1 MNTFRLHILAAD
13 RVFFEGDCTSLIVP
27 TVHGQYG
34 VQARHSNMI
43 AALVPGQL
51 TFRCPDAPERLAAVS
66 AGMIKVEDNDVLVL
80 VDAAER
86 PEDIPP
92 QGRRGQGDSSAK
104 EEPSGVPHRAG
115 HLGPCP
121 EPPAGQGTPGT
132 VKNIPAFP
140 ENGKAGMFLPACR
153 AE

>member
-13 RVFFEGDCTSLIVP
+13 RVFFEGECTSLIVP
-27 TVHGQYG
+27 TVHG
-34 VQARHSNMI
+34 QARHSNMI

-86 PEDIPP
+86 PEDIDAIRARHKADEARETLLQKKSRQEYRTAQATLARALNRLRVKEH
-92 QGRRGQGDSSAK
+92 QG
-104 EEPSGVPHRAG
+104 
-115 HLGPCP
+115 L
-121 EPPAGQGTPGT
+121 
-132 VKNIPAFP
+132 
-140 ENGKAGMFLPACR
+140 
-153 AE
+153 

>member
-27 TVHGQYG
+27 PVHGQYG

-86 PEDIPP
+86 PEDIDAIRARRKADEARSLPSRVRSPTPANTEKPP
-92 QGRRGQGDSSAK
+92 CSVAILRISS
-104 EEPSGVPHRAG
+104 
-115 HLGPCP
+115 
-121 EPPAGQGTPGT
+121 
-132 VKNIPAFP
+132 
-140 ENGKAGMFLPACR
+140 
-153 AE
+153 

>member
-86 PEDIPP
+86 PEDIDAPAARPTRPGRFFCKRRAVRSTAPRRPP
-92 QGRRGQGDSSAK
+92 W
-104 EEPSGVPHRAG
+104 PVP
-115 HLGPCP
+115 
-121 EPPAGQGTPGT
+121 
-132 VKNIPAFP
+132 
-140 ENGKAGMFLPACR
+140 
-153 AE
+153 

>member
-51 TFRCPDAPERLAAVS
+51 TFRCPDAPARRAAGA
-66 AGMIKVEDNDVLVL
+66 AGVLKVEESGVRGRG
-80 VDAAER
+80 DAAGR
-86 PEDIPP
+86 PEHLDPLRA
-92 QGRRGQGDSSAK
+92 RRKADEAREILLQKKSRQEYRTAQATLARALNRLRVK
-104 EEPSGVPHRAG
+104 EHRE
-115 HLGPCP
+115 L
-121 EPPAGQGTPGT
+121 
-132 VKNIPAFP
+132 
-140 ENGKAGMFLPACR
+140 
-153 AE
+153 

>member
-80 VDAAER
+80 VDAIRA
-86 PEDIPP
+86 
-92 QGRRGQGDSSAK
+92 RRKADEAREILLQKKSRQEYRTAQATLARALNRLRVK
-104 EEPSGVPHRAG
+104 EHRE
-115 HLGPCP
+115 L
-121 EPPAGQGTPGT
+121 
-132 VKNIPAFP
+132 
-140 ENGKAGMFLPACR
+140 
-153 AE
+153 

>member
-13 RVFFEGDCTSLIVP
+13 RVFFEGECTSLIVP

-66 AGMIKVEDNDVLVL
+66 AGRAVRNT
-80 VDAAER
+80 APPR
-86 PEDIPP
+86 P
-92 QGRRGQGDSSAK
+92 RW
-104 EEPSGVPHRAG
+104 
-115 HLGPCP
+115 
-121 EPPAGQGTPGT
+121 PAP
-132 VKNIPAFP
+132 
-140 ENGKAGMFLPACR
+140 
-153 AE
+153 

>member
-27 TVHGQYG
+27 TAHGQYG

-86 PEDIPP
+86 PEDIDAIRA
-92 QGRRGQGDSSAK
+92 RRKADEAREILLQKKSRQEYRTAQATLARALNRLRVK
-104 EEPSGVPHRAG
+104 EHRE
-115 HLGPCP
+115 L
-121 EPPAGQGTPGT
+121 
-132 VKNIPAFP
+132 
-140 ENGKAGMFLPACR
+140 
-153 AE
+153 

>member
-13 RVFFEGDCTSLIVP
+13 RVFFEGECTSLIVP

-66 AGMIKVEDNDVLVL
+66 AGMIKVEDNTVLML
-80 VDAAER
+80 VDSAER
-86 PEDIPP
+86 PEDIDANRARLAEARAREELL
-92 QGRRGQGDSSAK
+92 QKRSLREYRMAEANLARALNRLRVSRG
-104 EEPSGVPHRAG
+104 
-115 HLGPCP
+115 
-121 EPPAGQGTPGT
+121 
-132 VKNIPAFP
+132 
-140 ENGKAGMFLPACR
+140 
-153 AE
+153 

>member
-86 PEDIPP
+86 PEDI
-92 QGRRGQGDSSAK
+92 D
-104 EEPSGVPHRAG
+104 
-115 HLGPCP
+115 
-121 EPPAGQGTPGT
+121 
-132 VKNIPAFP
+132 KN
-140 ENGKAGMFLPACR
+140 R
-153 AE
+153 AEAARIRAEERLQHKQSMHEYYQSKIALNRAMQRLQATAKYNR

>member
-86 PEDIPP
+86 PEDIDAIRA
-92 QGRRGQGDSSAK
+92 RRKADEAREILLQK
-104 EEPSGVPHRAG
+104 EQNWSFF
-115 HLGPCP
+115 
-121 EPPAGQGTPGT
+121 PARQKTR
-132 VKNIPAFP
+132 IF
-140 ENGKAGMFLPACR
+140 FR
-153 AE
+153 SW

>member
-13 RVFFEGDCTSLIVP
+13 RVFFEGECTSLIVP

-51 TFRCPDAPERLAAVS
+51 IFRCPDAPERLAAVS

-86 PEDIPP
+86 PEDIDAIRARHKADEARRFFCRRRAVRNTGTGAATLARALNRLRVKEH
-92 QGRRGQGDSSAK
+92 QG
-104 EEPSGVPHRAG
+104 
-115 HLGPCP
+115 L
-121 EPPAGQGTPGT
+121 
-132 VKNIPAFP
+132 
-140 ENGKAGMFLPACR
+140 
-153 AE
+153 